1 MSGNGD
7 APVDDRTVG
16 QGDRNVPPLKMPEK
30 KELCTVQLRRFLKRH
45 FKVFDF
51 FFFGLHL
58 ASRADQVRET
68 ATRALA
74 KAHPERYAAEL
85 KNIEDNPSP
94 VQSKLNEFGDLQGEN
109 IVIRTVD
116 NFLNYLSEIIQ
127 QAIIKR
133 PEILRSEEMIK
144 VEDVLRFSRYSD
156 LIAYL
161 VERKVNDL
169 SYANIKEVERFV
181 RKRTGLNMFETDEER
196 TLLIL
201 AIEIRNIY
209 THNRSVVSETTL
221 RKLHGLKYEWKFE
234 KGKHFGTGYDEIV
247 ALANNLILVARRL
260 DESFSKKFG
269 IRRKQYASYDKPK
282 KHTKPKTQGLNFGT

>member
-1 MSGNGD
+1 MSSADVDVAD
-7 APVDDRTVG
+7 AAEKNDR
-16 QGDRNVPPLKMPEK
+16 DIPPLQMPK
-30 KELCTVQLRRFLKRH
+30 KQELCTVQLRRFLKRH

-58 ASRADQVRET
+58 ASKSDEARARAVK
-68 ATRALA
+68 ALA
-74 KAHPERYAAEL
+74 SVDPERYAADL
-85 KNIEDNPSP
+85 KAIEEEPSP
-94 VQSKLNEFGDLQGEN
+94 TQKKLNEFGDLQGEN

-116 NFLNYLSEIIQ
+116 NFLSYLSEIIQ

-133 PEILRSEEMIK
+133 PEILRSEETIK

-169 SYANIKEVERFV
+169 SYSNIKDVERFV
-181 RKRTGLNMFETDEER
+181 RKRTGLQMFENDEER

-209 THNRSVVSETTL
+209 THNRRVVSETTL
-221 RKLHGLKYEWKFE
+221 RKLHGLKYDWKLE

-247 ALANNLILVARRL
+247 VLSNNLILVARRL

-269 IRRKQYASYDKPK
+269 IRRKRYGSYDKS
-282 KHTKPKTQGLNFGT
+282 TKRR